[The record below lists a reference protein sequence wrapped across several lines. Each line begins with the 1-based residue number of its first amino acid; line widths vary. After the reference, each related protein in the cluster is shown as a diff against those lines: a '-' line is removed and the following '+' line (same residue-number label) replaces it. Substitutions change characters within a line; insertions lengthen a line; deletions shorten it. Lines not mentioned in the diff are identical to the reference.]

1 MFYLLYCSRT
11 CFKLKRWDL
20 IKRWA
25 STTSGVNS
33 VTVKVGKRD
42 LTIETG
48 KLAKFADGAAVIKQ
62 GETSVLVTVV
72 SKSLSQPSSFLP
84 LTVDYRLKAAAAGRI
99 PMNYF
104 RRERGPT
111 DNEILTSRVIDRSIR
126 PLFPEDCQRELQ
138 VMCNVLA
145 VDGENDPAVLS
156 INAASCATALSLMP
170 WNGPVGAVRVGYI
183 DGKIVINPQRHELE
197 KSDINLIVASS
208 LQGVVMLEGGANIV
222 SYDLMKQAI
231 NTGHIENMKII
242 QSIQQMTENS
252 TKAKSTPRE
261 VQDEL
266 WKTVYNVC
274 SKAFYPIFNDH
285 THDKFSRDAKVK
297 TEIEK
302 ATKVLLEIYP
312 NVDRELL
319 NSYIQK
325 CFKEV
330 FRKNIFKTDKR
341 CDGRGLSDLRN
352 ISCSVDVLKPLHGSS
367 LFQRGQT
374 QVLCTMAYDSL
385 DMSLKF
391 DPVSQ
396 LISGVKEKN
405 FMLHYEFPPYAT
417 NEIGRPGAALARR
430 EIGHGALAER
440 GLRPIIPDN
449 LPFSLR
455 VTSEVLESNGS
466 SSMASVCGGSLALMD
481 AGVPVKE
488 AAAGVAIGLMTK
500 INYQGETIDHRI
512 LTDLLGIEDYCG
524 DMDFKMAGTR
534 NGITA
539 IQADIKIEG
548 LPLKIVSKAIDAG
561 KSGIVRIL
569 DIMDTVIKTPR
580 QDKKNSPVK
589 ETFVINP
596 KKRGRIMGFG
606 GSKIRELAQKTGV
619 QMSPVDDSVFELF
632 APDSSAMEEGKAL
645 LNSWLEEK
653 PAPDM
658 EFGAIYTVKILEVN
672 VTGALVEIHKNMEP
686 VFIHRRQLDTRL
698 VEDARLLGF
707 KPGDEIQ
714 VKYFGNDPTSGQV
727 RLSRRL
733 LLSPSVSAFKS

>member
-1 MFYLLYCSRT
+1 M
-11 CFKLKRWDL
+11 CF
-20 IKRWA
+20 
-25 STTSGVNS
+25 
-33 VTVKVGKRD
+33 
-42 LTIETG
+42 
-48 KLAKFADGAAVIKQ
+48 
-62 GETSVLVTVV
+62 
-72 SKSLSQPSSFLP
+72 
-84 LTVDYRLKAAAAGRI
+84 
-99 PMNYF
+99 
-104 RRERGPT
+104 
-111 DNEILTSRVIDRSIR
+111 
-126 PLFPEDCQRELQ
+126 
-138 VMCNVLA
+138 
-145 VDGENDPAVLS
+145 
-156 INAASCATALSLMP
+156 
-170 WNGPVGAVRVGYI
+170 
-183 DGKIVINPQRHELE
+183 
-197 KSDINLIVASS
+197 
-208 LQGVVMLEGGANIV
+208 
-222 SYDLMKQAI
+222 
-231 NTGHIENMKII
+231 
-242 QSIQQMTENS
+242 
-252 TKAKSTPRE
+252 
-261 VQDEL
+261 VQ
-266 WKTVYNVC
+266 
-274 SKAFYPIFNDH
+274 
-285 THDKFSRDAKVK
+285 
-297 TEIEK
+297 
-302 ATKVLLEIYP
+302 
-312 NVDRELL
+312 
-319 NSYIQK
+319 
-325 CFKEV
+325 
-330 FRKNIFKTDKR
+330 
-341 CDGRGLSDLRN
+341 
-352 ISCSVDVLKPLHGSS
+352 
-367 LFQRGQT
+367 
-374 QVLCTMAYDSL
+374 
-385 DMSLKF
+385 
-391 DPVSQ
+391 
-396 LISGVKEKN
+396 
-405 FMLHYEFPPYAT
+405 FPPYAT